1 MKGWQRILAIAAG
14 VILLPLIILVAYA
27 LLTGPQEEEKLE
39 GEVMLVGRGTIQET
53 IDASG
58 HLEMPHQLT
67 LGFRSGRQALEMLT
81 IEKVEVKEGDRV
93 REGEVL
99 AVVDTTLL
107 ELDMA
112 KASAAAEVAQAAYHE
127 ELEKAEFE
135 IGSLKRRLDTSS
147 AEVEAA
153 QAAYEGVLGD
163 YDVEHNYR
171 DWIREANV
179 DVRTNTGELM
189 MATGS
194 FLVRIINPGAHRAQR
209 PLGIITGL
217 ASWSITWFTA
227 VVEGR
232 TKVDEASWK
241 LHESIGELN
250 SRLEYRQEGAA
261 FPLEI
266 VESKRDL
273 TKALASLEDTRS
285 ELEYTV
291 KSKVPAA
298 ITRTAAE
305 LVDAQASL
313 EDARERLEGATI
325 KAPFDGIIDL
335 VDITEE
341 ERLTAEVPVM
351 LLVDPTELEID
362 GIVDE
367 IDALRVEAG
376 QQAKIFL
383 DALPEVELEGE
394 VKAIATVA
402 TEEEGVVNYRVL
414 ITVEPL
420 EFELK
425 GGLTALAEIIVAES
439 EEVLLVPNRAIKTT
453 NEGPVVEIVVD
464 EKAEE
469 RKVVL
474 GISDGQRTEIVDG
487 LVEGEIIL
495 VP

>member
-1 MKGWQRILAIAAG
+1 MKRWQRILAIAAA
-14 VILLPLIILVAYA
+14 VILVLFIMLVAYA

-39 GEVMLVGRGTIQET
+39 GEIILVERGVIQET

-58 HLEMPHQLT
+58 HLEMPHQVR
-67 LGFRSGRQALEMLT
+67 LGFRSGRHANEMLT
-81 IEKVEVKEGDRV
+81 IDKVEVKEGDRV
-93 REGEVL
+93 KEEEVL

-107 ELDMA
+107 ELDLA
-112 KASAAAEVAQAAYHE
+112 KGAAAVEAAQAAYHE
-127 ELEKAEFE
+127 ALEEAEFE
-135 IGSLKRRLDTSS
+135 IGSLKRRLDTSG

-153 QAAYEGVLGD
+153 QAAYEDVLGD

-171 DWIREANV
+171 DWIREAAV
-179 DVRTNTGELM
+179 DVRIKTGELR

-194 FLVRIINPGAHRAQR
+194 FLARITNPGAYRAQR

-227 VVEGR
+227 VIEGR
-232 TKVDEASWK
+232 KNVDEASWE
-241 LHESIGELN
+241 LHESIDELN
-250 SRLEYRQEGAA
+250 DRLEDVEEGTT
-261 FPLEI
+261 PYEI
-266 VESKRDL
+266 IEKKAKLVN
-273 TKALASLEDTRS
+273 ALASLENTRS

-305 LVDAQASL
+305 LVNAQASL

-325 KAPFDGIIDL
+325 KAPFDGIIDR
-335 VDITEE
+335 VDVTEGD
-341 ERLTAEVPVM
+341 RLKTEVPAL

-376 QQAKIFL
+376 QQAKILL
-383 DALPEVELEGE
+383 DALPEVELDGE
-394 VKAIATVA
+394 VKAIAIVA
-402 TEEEGVVNYRVL
+402 TEERGVVNYRVL
-414 ITVEPL
+414 ITVEPPG
-420 EFELK
+420 FELK
-425 GGLTALAEIIVAES
+425 HGLTALAEIVVAER

-453 NEGPVVEIVVD
+453 NEGPVVQIVVD

-487 LVEGEIIL
+487 LVEGETIL

>member
-39 GEVMLVGRGTIQET
+39 GEVILVERGTIQET

-58 HLEMPHQLT
+58 HLEMPHQLM
-67 LGFRSGRQALEMLT
+67 LSFRAGRQAIEMLT
-81 IEKVEVKEGDRV
+81 IDKVEVKEGDRV

-107 ELDMA
+107 ELDLA
-112 KASAAAEVAQAAYHE
+112 EASAAVEVAQATYHE
-127 ELEKAEFE
+127 TPEEAEFE
-135 IGSLKRRLDTSS
+135 IGKLKRGLDTSG

-153 QAAYEGVLGD
+153 QAAYKGVLGD

-171 DWIREANV
+171 DWIREAGV
-179 DVRTNTGELM
+179 DVRINTGELM

-194 FLVRIINPGAHRAQR
+194 FLVSIINPGEYRAQT

-217 ASWSITWFTA
+217 ASWSIIWFTA

-298 ITRTAAE
+298 IARAAAE
-305 LVDAQASL
+305 LVKAQASL

-325 KAPFDGIIDL
+325 KAPFDGIIDR
-335 VDITEE
+335 VDIKEGG
-341 ERLTAEVPVM
+341 RLTAEVPVM

-394 VKAIATVA
+394 VKTIAIVA
-402 TEEEGVVNYRVL
+402 TEEKEVVDYRVL

-425 GGLTALAEIIVAES
+425 HGLTALAEIIVAES

-453 NEGPVVEIVVD
+453 REGPVVEIVVD

-469 RKVVL
+469 RKEVL
-474 GISDGQRTEIVDG
+474 GITDGQRTEIVDG
-487 LVEGEIIL
+487 VVGGEAIL